1 MGARGPGQSQAA
13 PCDVTVPL
21 CSGQGP
27 PIWPQQDIAG
37 NLCPAP
43 VLGPLRGVPGACGP
57 PILSIR
63 PSPPSFQEPVAKF
76 SLKEIQ
82 STRTQRPTAGSSY
95 PYVEITLGDLLAQGI
110 TQLQL
115 EQVGGHWGDWD
126 GPGWWVVVVGTT
138 TLRLGGPTVVTTAT
152 HQRVCP
158 PPASAGPGAVPRGG
172 RAHGEAAGC
181 PGEEVDAAAQRDHPA
196 LSPPWTP
203 ITGGGHTHT
212 HTEDT
217 SMDPGVSPGLAAV
230 PPSPSLLWCSHLALG
245 FFWVLY
251 RPREPD

>member
-1 MGARGPGQSQAA
+1 M
-13 PCDVTVPL
+13 TVPL

-27 PIWPQQDIAG
+27 PIWPQQDITG
-37 NLCPAP
+37 TLRPAP
-43 VLGPLRGVPGACGP
+43 VLGPLGGVPGACGP
-57 PILSIR
+57 PTLSVR
-63 PSPPSFQEPVAKF
+63 PSTPSFQEPVAKF

-126 GPGWWVVVVGTT
+126 GPGWWVVV
-138 TLRLGGPTVVTTAT
+138 GGGGWGGGQPYYWGSHGGDHGHPTSVSSS
-152 HQRVCP
+152 
-158 PPASAGPGAVPRGG
+158 PASAGPGAVPRGG

-203 ITGGGHTHT
+203 ITGGGGGGDGQTHA
-212 HTEDT
+212 EDT

-230 PPSPSLLWCSHLALG
+230 PPVPIPSVVFTPHSWVFLG
-245 FFWVLY
+245 FI
-251 RPREPD
+251 